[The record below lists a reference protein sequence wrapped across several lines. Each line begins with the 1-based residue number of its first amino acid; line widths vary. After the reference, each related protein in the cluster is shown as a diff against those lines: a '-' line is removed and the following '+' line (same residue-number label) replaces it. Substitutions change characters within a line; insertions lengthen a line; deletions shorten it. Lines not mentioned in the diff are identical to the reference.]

1 MDKPTATPFEKE
13 IRYPTGKKFADMTRG
28 GKAIFVA
35 KLVACICTF
44 GFAFPNV
51 QSD

>member
-1 MDKPTATPFEKE
+1 MDTSSPFDKHVA
-13 IRYPTGKKFADMTRG
+13 YPTGTKYADMTPRQ
-28 GKAIFVA
+28 KAVFIV

-51 QSD
+51 QND

>member
-1 MDKPTATPFEKE
+1 MDTPSRFDKHVK
-13 IRYPTGKKFADMTRG
+13 YPTGTKYADMTPRQ
-28 GKAIFVA
+28 KAVFIV